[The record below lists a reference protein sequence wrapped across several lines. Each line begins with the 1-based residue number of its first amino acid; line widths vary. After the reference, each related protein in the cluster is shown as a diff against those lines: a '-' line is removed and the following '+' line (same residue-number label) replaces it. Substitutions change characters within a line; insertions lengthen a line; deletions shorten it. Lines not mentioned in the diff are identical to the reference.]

1 MGRPKVHDAALRGR
15 LLSHAAALVF
25 DGGVDALSLRRV
37 AGLAGTSTTA
47 VYSLFGNKA
56 GLLDSL
62 FREAALRFGGRLAEV
77 GVTDDPLRDIVRL
90 GLAYREYARD
100 EPHLYAVM
108 FAAFDEPESEV
119 RVEAARTIEP
129 LVDAVRR
136 GQEQGRLKPVP
147 AGRIALAC
155 WGIAHG
161 LVSLELAGSVPPGLD
176 IADDYE
182 AALGAMVEGWT
193 INRPS

>member
-1 MGRPKVHDAALRGR
+1 MHDEALRRR
-15 LLSHAAALVF
+15 LLADAAALVF
-25 DGGVDALSLRRV
+25 DGGVDALSLRRLA
-37 AGLAGTSTTA
+37 AGAGTSTTA

-56 GLLDSL
+56 GLLESL
-62 FREAALRFGGRLAEV
+62 FREAARRFGERLAEV
-77 GVTDDPLRDIVRL
+77 GVTDDPVRDIVRL
-90 GLAYREYARD
+90 GLVYREYARD

-108 FAAFDEPESEV
+108 FAKFDGPESDV

-136 GQEQGRLKPVP
+136 GQERGLLQDVP

-176 IADDYE
+176 ISEDYE
-182 AALGAMVEGWT
+182 AALTAMIRGWA